1 MKDPEVQFIDSMQVE
16 DSFYKAFRQ
25 RDIELMQQVWDTS
38 DEVMCIHPGSSRIY
52 SFDLII
58 ASWQQI
64 FSASPP
70 TEIEITEPVYKQAET
85 IAIHY
90 VKENL
95 SVDNQIIGSVYATNI
110 YHQTANGWKMITH
123 HATPAFS
130 NSETRINP
138 SLH

>member
-1 MKDPEVQFIDSMQVE
+1 MQVE